1 MWGVG
6 SAGNLGYRNT
16 LRQFLPRQVIGSLAD
31 VVVTK
36 VCYPLASTIVFA
48 LNNYANLSCWLN
60 AKHAAGSAMPCLN

>member
-1 MWGVG
+1 MHADNCTAAITQEGSLYMWGVG

-36 VCYPLASTIVFA
+36 VRTPAHIMRLFSI
-48 LNNYANLSCWLN
+48 
-60 AKHAAGSAMPCLN
+60 